1 MRRKEVVV
9 GNKVFD
15 LGIQGMVETVANRDG
30 KLPTLE
36 LEVGTTIFQV
46 GYIENE
52 KAVCLN
58 WWGET
63 SARNINWTRFV
74 FLRLRR
80 PFVKTVTA
88 FTYAIEGA

>member
-1 MRRKEVVV
+1 MKRKEVFV
-9 GNKVFD
+9 GNQAFD
-15 LGIQGMVETVANRDG
+15 LGIEGFADTVANRDG
-30 KLPTLE
+30 KLTTLE
-36 LEVGTTIFQV
+36 LEVGNTIFQV
-46 GYIENE
+46 GYIDNE

>member
-1 MRRKEVVV
+1 
-9 GNKVFD
+9 
-15 LGIQGMVETVANRDG
+15 
-30 KLPTLE
+30 
-36 LEVGTTIFQV
+36 V